1 MVAGTASLRCA
12 CFFVLSYMDTPII
25 SEQFFICSEIFFA
38 VSKIF
43 FTAYGSKWVFFR
55 EKNTHSSFYRS
66 FWVLNSL

>member
-12 CFFVLSYMDTPII
+12 CFFFISYMDTPII

-43 FTAYGSKWVFFR
+43 FGLWVNLGVF
-55 EKNTHSSFYRS
+55 
-66 FWVLNSL
+66 

>member
-12 CFFVLSYMDTPII
+12 CLFVLSYMDTPII

-43 FTAYGSKWVFFR
+43 FTI
-55 EKNTHSSFYRS
+55 
-66 FWVLNSL
+66 L